1 MPSFLHCSIL
11 YKTSHLNDSTPTTQ
25 HSSLRA
31 TVRQYS
37 EAGTERAAQP
47 TCKEFCKF
55 HTLLPAKKNLGP
67 DSAFFGLLSLIPI
80 SPPPACDQQRTLSML
95 HSCLDAAPRKHL
107 EVTDYGLTYYE
118 TEQAQIDPAVKCSKS
133 DIFGRT
139 SNMHRVRNATFMTFC
154 ITCNVKVGACM
165 SRICTPLICIEE
177 LMPT

>member
-107 EVTDYGLTYYE
+107 EVTDYGLTSYE
-118 TEQAQIDPAVKCSKS
+118 TEQAQICGTVQYALCPEKPRGTELQDMTERQTAVKKRKEK
-133 DIFGRT
+133 G
-139 SNMHRVRNATFMTFC
+139 
-154 ITCNVKVGACM
+154 K
-165 SRICTPLICIEE
+165 
-177 LMPT
+177 